1 MNRIN
6 FIAYFNYILYHGVCY
21 GYENNL
27 SMVKFTQIISFEFK
41 ITTSNDIIT
50 KLTEGVKKM
59 YLEELCGD
67 EKDYYN
73 E

>member
-1 MNRIN
+1 
-6 FIAYFNYILYHGVCY
+6 
-21 GYENNL
+21 
-27 SMVKFTQIISFEFK
+27 MVKFTQIISFEFK

-73 E
+73 ERIRLFENGDYSGTRKVDLNALLK

>member
-1 MNRIN
+1 
-6 FIAYFNYILYHGVCY
+6 
-21 GYENNL
+21 
-27 SMVKFTQIISFEFK
+27 MVKFTQIISFEFK

-67 EKDYYN
+67 EKDQRCFLYHDFGRCSQRGVKCVVNRSYGD
-73 E
+73 